1 GGPSKCAPNECL
13 SQYDYC
19 GTNSS
24 YCGEGCKGGPCTGS
38 TTTIP
43 PPSKCAPNECLSQ
56 YGYCGVSPAHCGKGC
71 KGGPCT
77 DSKTTVP
84 PASKCAPNECLSQYG
99 YCGVSSAHCG
109 KGCKGGPCLSDSSNT
124 AAPPTPAT
132 SGTVS
137 TVFDENVF
145 KCIFSEL
152 DSATLTKR
160 FNGLK
165 TAASKMKW
173 TPADDKHEIAA
184 FLAHVSHET
193 DGLKTYIEYCKSQ
206 GTCNN
211 YQNSPW
217 CSAQAKSGK
226 QYFGRGWLQLSYPC
240 NYEACGKAIGLDLL
254 SDPDLVNGSDEVA
267 AQTGIWFWQSNEL
280 GPLAAA
286 DKFGETTNKLNVYE
300 CTGHPGHHMQA
311 KRISTYKTV
320 RKCYGLP
327 ESTGNLEC

>member
-1 GGPSKCAPNECL
+1 MFMTVLLLVL
-13 SQYDYC
+13 SVQFIV
-19 GTNSS
+19 T
-24 YCGEGCKGGPCTGS
+24 EGDGS
-38 TTTIP
+38 
-43 PPSKCAPNECLSQ
+43 SKCAPNECLSQ
-56 YGYCGVSPAHCGKGC
+56 YGYCGTNSTYCGEGC

-77 DSKTTVP
+77 NSKTTVA

-99 YCGVSSAHCG
+99 YCGTNSTYCG
-109 KGCKGGPCLSDSSNT
+109 EGCKGGPCLSGSSNT
-124 AAPPTPAT
+124 AAPPTPGT
-132 SGTVS
+132 SATVS
-137 TVFDENVF
+137 SVFDENVF

-160 FNGLK
+160 FDGLK

-173 TPADDKHEIAA
+173 TPADDKQEIAA

-206 GTCNN
+206 GTCDN
-211 YQNSPW
+211 YQKSPG
-217 CSAQAKSGK
+217 CSVQAKPGK

-254 SDPDLVNGSDEVA
+254 SDPDLVNSSDEVA
-267 AQTGIWFWQSNEL
+267 AQTGIWFWQSNGL
-280 GPLAAA
+280 GPLAVA
-286 DKFGETTNKLNVYE
+286 DKFGETTKKLNVYE